1 MKQIIVTVGREHG
14 SGGKYIA
21 EQIAKQ
27 LGIAFYDK
35 ELLLA
40 SVFNAEDA
48 ARYDEK
54 PVHLLWSRRIGENF
68 NAPED
73 ALAHETFEHIQEL
86 ADSGESFVV
95 LGRCSDYVLRSN
107 PNAVHLFIAGK
118 PDVKRRR
125 LMEEKSLTADQ
136 AAQEMRRVDRDRKA
150 YHNYYCD
157 TKWGDARGYD
167 LVVNSGKSFVV
178 LGRCSDYVLRA
189 NPNAV
194 HLFIA
199 GKPDQKRQ
207 RLMKEKSLTAD
218 QAALEIRRIDRDR
231 KAYHNY
237 YCDTKWGDAR
247 GYDLV
252 VNSGKLGVEKTVDT
266 LVTYVRAYQAQ
277 NE

>member
-21 EQIAKQ
+21 EQLARQ

-73 ALAHETFEHIQEL
+73 ALARETFEHIQEL

-95 LGRCSDYVLRSN
+95 LGRCSDYVLRAN

-118 PDVKRRR
+118 PDQKRQR

-167 LVVNSGKSFVV
+167 LVVNSGK
-178 LGRCSDYVLRA
+178 LG
-189 NPNAV
+189 
-194 HLFIA
+194 I
-199 GKPDQKRQ
+199 
-207 RLMKEKSLTAD
+207 
-218 QAALEIRRIDRDR
+218 
-231 KAYHNY
+231 
-237 YCDTKWGDAR
+237 
-247 GYDLV
+247 
-252 VNSGKLGVEKTVDT
+252 EKTVDVSLIEDPKPGDWVIVHVGFALT
-266 LVTYVRAYQAQ
+266 RIDEKEAEATIAALKAAGAAEPIQEAVR
-277 NE
+277 

>member
-73 ALAHETFEHIQEL
+73 ALARETFEHIQEL
-86 ADSGESFVV
+86 ADSGE
-95 LGRCSDYVLRSN
+95 
-107 PNAVHLFIAGK
+107 
-118 PDVKRRR
+118 
-125 LMEEKSLTADQ
+125 
-136 AAQEMRRVDRDRKA
+136 
-150 YHNYYCD
+150 
-157 TKWGDARGYD
+157 
-167 LVVNSGKSFVV
+167 SFVV

-199 GKPDQKRQ
+199 GKPDVKR
-207 RLMKEKSLTAD
+207 R
-218 QAALEIRRIDRDR
+218 AAHGGKIPHGRSGG
-231 KAYHNY
+231 A
-237 YCDTKWGDAR
+237 GDAPR
-247 GYDLV
+247 RPRPQGLPQ
-252 VNSGKLGVEKTVDT
+252 L
-266 LVTYVRAYQAQ
+266 LL
-277 NE
+277 

>member
-73 ALAHETFEHIQEL
+73 ALARETFEHIQEL

-95 LGRCSDYVLRSN
+95 LGRCSDYVLRAN

-150 YHNYYCD
+150 YHNYYCARLRPRRQQRQARHRENRRHACGLRARLSGEKRNRINRAAPRMPD
-157 TKWGDARGYD
+157 IRGVFAFASRCRRKQFLTNRPRGYIM
-167 LVVNSGKSFVV
+167 
-178 LGRCSDYVLRA
+178 A
-189 NPNAV
+189 
-194 HLFIA
+194 
-199 GKPDQKRQ
+199 
-207 RLMKEKSLTAD
+207 
-218 QAALEIRRIDRDR
+218 
-231 KAYHNY
+231 
-237 YCDTKWGDAR
+237 
-247 GYDLV
+247 
-252 VNSGKLGVEKTVDT
+252 
-266 LVTYVRAYQAQ
+266 
-277 NE
+277 

>member
-73 ALAHETFEHIQEL
+73 ALAHE
-86 ADSGESFVV
+86 SFVV
-95 LGRCSDYVLRSN
+95 LGRCSDFILRSN

-118 PDVKRRR
+118 PDQKRQR

-136 AAQEMRRVDRDRKA
+136 AALEIRRVDRDRKA

-167 LVVNSGKSFVV
+167 LVVNSGK
-178 LGRCSDYVLRA
+178 LG
-189 NPNAV
+189 
-194 HLFIA
+194 I
-199 GKPDQKRQ
+199 
-207 RLMKEKSLTAD
+207 
-218 QAALEIRRIDRDR
+218 
-231 KAYHNY
+231 
-237 YCDTKWGDAR
+237 
-247 GYDLV
+247 
-252 VNSGKLGVEKTVDT
+252 EKTVDT

>member
-95 LGRCSDYVLRSN
+95 LGRCSD
-107 PNAVHLFIAGK
+107 H
-118 PDVKRRR
+118 
-125 LMEEKSLTADQ
+125 
-136 AAQEMRRVDRDRKA
+136 
-150 YHNYYCD
+150 
-157 TKWGDARGYD
+157 
-167 LVVNSGKSFVV
+167 
-178 LGRCSDYVLRA
+178 VLRA

-194 HLFIA
+194 HLFMD
-199 GKPDQKRQ
+199 GKADGKRQ
-207 RLMKEKSLTAD
+207 RLMEEKAPTA
-218 QAALEIRRIDRDR
+218 
-231 KAYHNY
+231 H
-237 YCDTKWGDAR
+237 
-247 GYDLV
+247 
-252 VNSGKLGVEKTVDT
+252 
-266 LVTYVRAYQAQ
+266 
-277 NE
+277 

>member
-73 ALAHETFEHIQEL
+73 ALAHETFEHIQKL

-95 LGRCSDYVLRSN
+95 LGRCSDFILRS
-107 PNAVHLFIAGK
+107 
-118 PDVKRRR
+118 
-125 LMEEKSLTADQ
+125 
-136 AAQEMRRVDRDRKA
+136 
-150 YHNYYCD
+150 
-157 TKWGDARGYD
+157 
-167 LVVNSGKSFVV
+167 
-178 LGRCSDYVLRA
+178 

-207 RLMKEKSLTAD
+207 RLMEEKSLTAD
-218 QAALEIRRIDRDR
+218 QAALEIRRVDRGRDR
-231 KAYHNY
+231 
-237 YCDTKWGDAR
+237 GDQRGRPLQKVLPQLLLRHEVGRRAR
-247 GYDLV
+247 L
-252 VNSGKLGVEKTVDT
+252 
-266 LVTYVRAYQAQ
+266 RPRRQQRQARHRE
-277 NE
+277 NR

>member
-35 ELLLA
+35 ELLLD

-73 ALAHETFEHIQEL
+73 ALAHETFDYIQKL

-95 LGRCSDYVLRSN
+95 LGRCSDFILRS
-107 PNAVHLFIAGK
+107 
-118 PDVKRRR
+118 
-125 LMEEKSLTADQ
+125 
-136 AAQEMRRVDRDRKA
+136 
-150 YHNYYCD
+150 
-157 TKWGDARGYD
+157 
-167 LVVNSGKSFVV
+167 
-178 LGRCSDYVLRA
+178 

-207 RLMKEKSLTAD
+207 RLMEEKS
-218 QAALEIRRIDRDR
+218 
-231 KAYHNY
+231 HNY

-252 VNSGKLGVEKTVDT
+252 VNSGKLGIEKTVDT

>member
-95 LGRCSDYVLRSN
+95 LGRCSDFILRSN

-125 LMEEKSLTADQ
+125 LMEEKIPHGRSGGA
-136 AAQEMRRVDRDRKA
+136 
-150 YHNYYCD
+150 
-157 TKWGDARGYD
+157 GDAPRRPRPQG
-167 LVVNSGKSFVV
+167 LPQLLLRHEV
-178 LGRCSDYVLRA
+178 GRRA
-189 NPNAV
+189 
-194 HLFIA
+194 
-199 GKPDQKRQ
+199 
-207 RLMKEKSLTAD
+207 RL
-218 QAALEIRRIDRDR
+218 
-231 KAYHNY
+231 
-237 YCDTKWGDAR
+237 
-247 GYDLV
+247 
-252 VNSGKLGVEKTVDT
+252 
-266 LVTYVRAYQAQ
+266 
-277 NE
+277 